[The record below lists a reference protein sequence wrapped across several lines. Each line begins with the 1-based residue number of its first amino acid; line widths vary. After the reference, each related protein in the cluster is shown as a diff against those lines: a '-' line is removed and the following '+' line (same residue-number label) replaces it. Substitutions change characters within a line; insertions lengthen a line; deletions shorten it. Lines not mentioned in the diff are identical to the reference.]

1 MWLKYE
7 EASKAK
13 LALQSLGFSLLL
25 QVYLRLFPR
34 RIVQHAVSTLQTA
47 HNAHAIGHRPHSC
60 IFIQAKA
67 AVVYHWYRWSTYMAG
82 KLQIGV
88 YRTKYCC

>member
-7 EASKAK
+7 EASKAR

-25 QVYLRLFPR
+25 QVCPRLFPR

-47 HNAHAIGHRPHSC
+47 HNAHAIGHRPC
-60 IFIQAKA
+60 IFRAAKA
-67 AVVYHWYRWSTYMAG
+67 AVLHHWYRWSTNMED
-82 KLQIGV
+82 KLQSGV
-88 YRTKYCC
+88 YQTKYCC

>member
-7 EASKAK
+7 EAFRAK
-13 LALQSLGFSLLL
+13 PASQSLRFLLLL

-34 RIVQHAVSTLQTA
+34 QTVQHAASTSRAA
-47 HNAHAIGHRPHSC
+47 HNAHAIGHRPCSC
-60 IFIQAKA
+60 IFRQAKA

-88 YRTKYCC
+88 YQTKYYC

>member
-7 EASKAK
+7 EAFRAK
-13 LALQSLGFSLLL
+13 PALQSLGFLLLL

-34 RIVQHAVSTLQTA
+34 RTVQHAVSTLQTA
-47 HNAHAIGHRPHSC
+47 HNAHAIGHRPC
-60 IFIQAKA
+60 IFRAAKA
-67 AVVYHWYRWSTYMAG
+67 AVLHHWYRWSTNMAD

-88 YRTKYCC
+88 YQTKYCC